1 MQHGATYPSLA
12 GRGIFITGGA
22 SGIGAAL
29 VRAFTAQ
36 HALVTFVDFQ
46 QAEGEDLV
54 AELDGKPTFRCL
66 DVTNT
71 EPLQQAITE
80 TNERV
85 PLGVLINNA
94 ANDMR
99 HAPGDMSV
107 SQWRDCLAINLDAAF
122 FAAQAAAPVMA
133 ANGGGSIINFSSINA
148 TLGPSNMP
156 GYVSAKAGLLGMTK
170 ALAKDYGGDF
180 VRVNAISPGW
190 VVTQRQ
196 LDTWLTPEEEADWMT
211 QVALPQRLMPE
222 DVANLALFLASNDS
236 HMITGQNFTIDGGR
250 T

>member
-1 MQHGATYPSLA
+1 
-12 GRGIFITGGA
+12 
-22 SGIGAAL
+22 
-29 VRAFTAQ
+29 
-36 HALVTFVDFQ
+36 
-46 QAEGEDLV
+46 
-54 AELDGKPTFRCL
+54 
-66 DVTNT
+66 
-71 EPLQQAITE
+71 
-80 TNERV
+80 
-85 PLGVLINNA
+85 
-94 ANDMR
+94 
-99 HAPGDMSV
+99 MSV

-170 ALAKDYGGDF
+170 ALAKDYGADF

-196 LDTWLTPEEEADWMT
+196 LDTWLTPEEEAAWMT
-211 QVALPQRLMPE
+211 QVALPRRLMPE